1 MRGRGA
7 AVRRRRW
14 RNRRWGI
21 RGRGGGVGGS
31 VCEGSLKWEG
41 GRIWRLVED
50 GHVMEDEERERKGD
64 GVNGYQMLA
73 GEGVV
78 PVGAPGVGEEFE
90 DPDTP

>member
-1 MRGRGA
+1 
-7 AVRRRRW
+7 
-14 RNRRWGI
+14 
-21 RGRGGGVGGS
+21 
-31 VCEGSLKWEG
+31 
-41 GRIWRLVED
+41 
-50 GHVMEDEERERKGD
+50 MEDEERERKGD